1 MVTHSSTKPRQSK
14 YTYNRCFQPP
24 HMDELYMCQTSRP
37 AQSQRARARIV
48 RLEMMRA
55 PLGAIDLRHGKPFA
69 SKARMLSWKRRK
81 VRQERAN

>member
-1 MVTHSSTKPRQSK
+1 MPTTPRKSK
-14 YTYNRCFQPP
+14 YAYNRAFQPP
-24 HMDELYMCQTSRP
+24 HMAELYMCQTSRP
-37 AQSQRARARIV
+37 APSQRARARSV

-81 VRQERAN
+81 VRQERAD